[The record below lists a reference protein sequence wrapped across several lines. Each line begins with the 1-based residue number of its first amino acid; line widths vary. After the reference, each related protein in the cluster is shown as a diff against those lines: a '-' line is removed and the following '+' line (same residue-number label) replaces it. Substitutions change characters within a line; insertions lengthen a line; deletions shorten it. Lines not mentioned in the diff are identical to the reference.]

1 MKNNAYKEAMDKI
14 PVSGDFEERTLARLR
29 EERAK
34 KRRVANRVRVL
45 AAGLAAALALAL
57 GVPTLINRS
66 DNAVP
71 EGPMNEAVSEALVNT
86 KTQRTS
92 EPLPDYAFSADL
104 APAAMPEYNTEEY
117 AYIRENGFESVL
129 TNPLSTF
136 AADVDTASYANIRR
150 LLLDGETVPA
160 DAVRIE
166 EMINYFDYDYPEPE
180 DGAPFSV
187 TTRIADC
194 PWNADAKL
202 LLVGLQAKEIDESE
216 RPNSNLVFLIDVSG
230 SMDSSDKLGLAQQAF
245 LLLADEL
252 REGDTVS
259 IVTYAGT
266 DSVVLEGAGI
276 EDKAEIMSS
285 IEGLF
290 AGGSTAGAAGIE
302 TAYEIAEKYF
312 IDGGNN
318 RVILA
323 TDGDLNVGVT
333 SEGALTRLIEEKR
346 KTGVS
351 LSVMGFGT
359 ENLKDNKLEAL
370 ADNGNGNYSYI
381 DSLLEAKKVLVEE
394 LGATFFTV
402 AKDVKLQIEFNPAKV
417 ASYRQI
423 GYENRALADEDFAD
437 DTVDGGEIGAGHRV
451 TVLYEIIEATGDEE
465 SSLKY
470 QTNQATGSDEYLT
483 VSVRAKAPDGD
494 ESKLYEYPVGGESVF
509 AEMPD
514 DMKFA
519 AAISEVGML
528 LRGSQYAGTSSYENA
543 LALLESIPGI
553 HDDPYKDEFLY
564 LVRRL
569 ARSNG
574 S

>member
-1 MKNNAYKEAMDKI
+1 MKNNAYKEALDKI
-14 PVSGDFEERTLARLR
+14 PVRGDFEERTLALLR
-29 EERAK
+29 EKRAR
-34 KRRVANRVRVL
+34 KRRVPNGVRVL

-57 GVPTLINRS
+57 GVPTLLNRVAQNGS
-66 DNAVP
+66 DAVTAT
-71 EGPMNEAVSEALVNT
+71 EQE
-86 KTQRTS
+86 RTFAAEDS
-92 EPLPDYAFSADL
+92 AESLAGDASSAAF
-104 APAAMPEYNTEEY
+104 APAAMPDYNIEEY
-117 AYIRENGFESVL
+117 AYIKENGFQSVL

-150 LLLDGETVPA
+150 MLLSGETVPA

-166 EMINYFDYDYPEPE
+166 EMINYFDYDYPQPE
-180 DGAPFSV
+180 GDAPFSV
-187 TTRIADC
+187 TTRIAPC
-194 PWNADAKL
+194 PWNEDAKL
-202 LLVGLQAKEIDESE
+202 LLVGLQAKEIDESQ
-216 RPNSNLVFLIDVSG
+216 RPDSNLVFLIDVSG
-230 SMDSSDKLGLAQQAF
+230 SMDSPDKLGLAQQAF
-245 LLLADEL
+245 LLLTDEL
-252 REGDTVS
+252 RAGDTVS

-266 DSVVLEGAGI
+266 DSVVLEGAGAA
-276 EDKAEIMSS
+276 DKAEIMSA

-290 AGGSTAGAAGIE
+290 AGGSTAGSAGIQ

-312 IDGGNN
+312 IEGGNN

-346 KTGVS
+346 ASGVS

-359 ENLKDNKLEAL
+359 GNLKDNKLEAL
-370 ADNGNGNYSYI
+370 ADNGNGNYAYI
-381 DSLLEAKKVLVEE
+381 DSLLEARKVLVEE

-402 AKDVKLQIEFNPAKV
+402 AKDVKLQIEFNPEKV

-423 GYENRALADEDFAD
+423 GYENRALSDEDFAD

-494 ESKLYEYPVGGESVF
+494 ESKLYEYPVGEESVTS
-509 AEMPD
+509 EMPD
-514 DMKFA
+514 CMKFA
-519 AAISEVGML
+519 AAVSEVGML
-528 LRGSQYAGTSSYENA
+528 LRDSQYAGTSSYEAA
-543 LALLESIPGI
+543 LALIESIPGVR
-553 HDDPYKDEFLY
+553 DDPYKDEFLY